1 MNDEEAVGILE
12 EVESSRQN
20 IRSDGYTMSIG
31 EVVNLYR
38 DKEIQIRPEYQRL
51 FRWPIEKQ
59 SRLIES
65 ILLDIPL
72 PTIFVAQ
79 REDGVWEVVDG
90 LQRLSTILAF
100 IGELRDEATGEILPS
115 SRLTKTKYLPSLEGI
130 SYSGDGPSFSP
141 ELRIH
146 FKRARLDFRILLRE
160 SDDRVKYELF
170 DRLNSGG
177 VATSPQEVR
186 TAQLLMTNSDFYVW
200 LDRLR
205 TEGPFADCIP
215 LTKRQID
222 EQYDLELATRFFV
235 LSNATQSDLNKFSDM
250 DTFLSDQIL
259 DMATSGDFDLAEQQV
274 VFEGVFNVLSSL
286 GPDVFRRYDVRRE
299 KPSGAFSVSAFEAVT
314 LGVASHLE
322 SWKAIGADEQT
333 ELLRVKVSELWK
345 DDQFK
350 RYSGGGV
357 RATSRVPMM
366 RPVGDRIFALD

>member
-1 MNDEEAVGILE
+1 MGIHE

-90 LQRLSTILAF
+90 LQRLSTILSF
-100 IGELRDEATGEILPS
+100 MGELRDESTGNVQSASKLA
-115 SRLTKTKYLPSLEGI
+115 KTKYLPSL
-130 SYSGDGPSFSP
+130 DGMRFSAEEPHFSP
-141 ELRIH
+141 QLKIH

-186 TAQLLMTNSDFYVW
+186 TAQLLMTNADFFVW

-205 TEGPFADCIP
+205 TEGPFADCVP
-215 LTKRQID
+215 LTGRQIS

-235 LSNATQSDLNKFSDM
+235 LRNSSPTELRGFADM
-250 DTFLSDQIL
+250 DTFLSDKIL
-259 DMATSGDFDLAEQQV
+259 EMANSEDFDSAQHQLA
-274 VFEGVFNVLSSL
+274 FEGVFDVLSSL
-286 GPDVFRRYDVRRE
+286 GPDVFRRYDIRKER
-299 KPSGAFSVSAFEAVT
+299 PSGAFSVSAFEAVT
-314 LGVASHLE
+314 LGVAENLE
-322 SWKAIGADEQT
+322 SWRSMERGEQ
-333 ELLRVKVSELWK
+333 ESQLRAKVSELWK
-345 DDQFK
+345 DETFRK
-350 RYSGGGV
+350 YSGAGV

-366 RPVGDRIFALD
+366 GPVGSRVFAVI

>member
-1 MNDEEAVGILE
+1 
-12 EVESSRQN
+12 
-20 IRSDGYTMSIG
+20 MSIG

-90 LQRLSTILAF
+90 LQRLSTILKF
-100 IGELRDEATGEILPS
+100 MGELRDEATGVIESPTE
-115 SRLTKTKYLPSLEGI
+115 LTRTKYLPSLEGMYF
-130 SYSGDGPSFSP
+130 SSEDKESFNP
-141 ELRIH
+141 QLKIH

-160 SDDRVKYELF
+160 SDERVKYELF

-177 VATSPQEVR
+177 VPTSPQEVR
-186 TAQLLMTNSDFYVW
+186 TAQLLMTNSEFFVW

-205 TEGPFADCIP
+205 LEMPFSQCVP
-215 LTKRQID
+215 LTGRQIS

-235 LSNATQSDLNKFSDM
+235 LNNASDTQLARFADM
-250 DTFLSDQIL
+250 DTFLSDQVL
-259 DMATSGDFDLAEQQV
+259 EMATSRTFSTVDQQI
-274 VFEGVFNVLSSL
+274 VFEGLFEVLSAL
-286 GPDVFRRYDVRRE
+286 GPDVFRRYDINRQ
-299 KPSGAFSVSAFEAVT
+299 KASGAFSVSAFEAVT
-314 LGVASHLE
+314 LGVAAHIDD
-322 SWKAIGADEQT
+322 WKELSSVTQGALLKKKVAQLWQDEQF
-333 ELLRVKVSELWK
+333 RK
-345 DDQFK
+345 
-350 RYSGGGV
+350 YSGAGV

-366 RPVGDRIFALD
+366 RPVGRRIFAAV

>member
-1 MNDEEAVGILE
+1 MGILE

-31 EVVNLYR
+31 EVINLYR

-90 LQRLSTILAF
+90 LQRLSTILSF
-100 IGELRDEATGEILPS
+100 MGELRDESTGEVQPPS
-115 SRLTKTKYLPSLEGI
+115 KLTKTKYLPSLEGMTF
-130 SYSGDGPSFSP
+130 STDAPHFSP
-141 ELRIH
+141 ELKIH

-177 VATSPQEVR
+177 VPTSPQEVR
-186 TAQLLMTNSDFYVW
+186 TAQLLMINSNFFEW

-205 TEGPFADCIP
+205 SEGPFSDCTP
-215 LTKRQID
+215 LTGRQIS

-235 LSNATQSDLNKFSDM
+235 LRNATSSQLKSFADM

-259 DMATSGDFDLAEQQV
+259 EMAVSSEFNSAEQQV
-274 VFEGVFNVLSSL
+274 VFENVFEVLSSL
-286 GPDVFRRYDVRRE
+286 GPDVFRRYDVRKER
-299 KPSGAFSVSAFEAVT
+299 PSGAFSVSAFEAVT
-314 LGVASHLE
+314 LGIAQNIDG
-322 SWKAIGADEQT
+322 WKALERSAQES
-333 ELLRVKVSELWK
+333 LLRTKLSELWN
-345 DDQFK
+345 DGQFRK
-350 RYSGGGV
+350 YSGAGV

-366 RPVGDRIFALD
+366 GPVGGRIFVAS

>member
-1 MNDEEAVGILE
+1 MGILE

-31 EVVNLYR
+31 EVINLYR

-90 LQRLSTILAF
+90 LQRLSTILSF
-100 IGELRDEATGEILPS
+100 MGELRDESTGDVKPPS
-115 SRLTKTKYLPSLEGI
+115 KLTKTKYLPSLEGM
-130 SYSGDGPSFSP
+130 SYSTEAPNFSP
-141 ELRIH
+141 QLKIH

-177 VATSPQEVR
+177 VPTSPQEVR
-186 TAQLLMTNSDFYVW
+186 TAQLLMTNASFFVW

-205 TEGPFADCIP
+205 TEGPFADCVP
-215 LTKRQID
+215 LTGRQIS

-235 LSNATQSDLNKFSDM
+235 LRNASQAELKGFADM

-259 DMATSGDFDLAEQQV
+259 EMATSGDFDWAKQQL

-286 GPDVFRRYDVRRE
+286 GPDIFRRYDVRKDR
-299 KPSGAFSVSAFEAVT
+299 PSGAFSVSAFEAVT
-314 LGVASHLE
+314 LGVAQHLG
-322 SWKAIGADEQT
+322 SWKSMDQREQ
-333 ELLRVKVSELWK
+333 ESQLRVKVSELWN
-345 DDQFK
+345 DDTFRK
-350 RYSGGGV
+350 YSGAGV

-366 RPVGDRIFALD
+366 GPVGGRIFTAA

>member
-1 MNDEEAVGILE
+1 VGILE
-12 EVESSRQN
+12 EVETSRQN

-90 LQRLSTILAF
+90 LQRLSTILSF
-100 IGELRDEATGEILPS
+100 MGELRDEATGSILPPS
-115 SRLTKTKYLPSLEGI
+115 ELTRTKYLPSLDGM
-130 SYSGDGPSFSP
+130 SYSTREPKFTP
-141 ELRIH
+141 ELKIH

-177 VATSPQEVR
+177 VPTSPQEVR
-186 TAQLLMTNSDFYVW
+186 TAQLLMTNSEFYVW
-200 LDRLR
+200 LDHLR
-205 TEGPFADCIP
+205 TEGPFSDCVP
-215 LTKRQID
+215 LTTRQLS

-235 LSNATQSDLNKFSDM
+235 LRNATQSELNKFADM
-250 DTFLSDQIL
+250 DTFLSDKIL
-259 DMATSGDFDLAEQQV
+259 EMATSEEFNTTEQQV
-274 VFEGVFNVLSSL
+274 TFEGVFGVLSSL
-286 GPDVFRRYDVRRE
+286 GPDIFRRYDIRRDR
-299 KPSGAFSVSAFEAVT
+299 PSGAFSVSAFEAIT
-314 LGVASHLE
+314 LGVSSHLD
-322 SWKAIGADEQT
+322 SWKSLGVEEQAVR
-333 ELLRVKVSELWK
+333 LRAKVSELWN
-345 DDQFK
+345 DEQFR
-350 RYSGGGV
+350 RYSGAGV

-366 RPVGDRIFALD
+366 HPVGNRVFGLD

>member
-1 MNDEEAVGILE
+1 MGILE

-31 EVVNLYR
+31 EVINLYR

-90 LQRLSTILAF
+90 LQRLSTILSF
-100 IGELRDEATGEILPS
+100 MGELRDESTGDVQPPS
-115 SRLTKTKYLPSLEGI
+115 KLTKTKYLPSLEGMTF
-130 SYSGDGPSFSP
+130 STEAPHFSP
-141 ELRIH
+141 ELKIH

-177 VATSPQEVR
+177 VPTSPQEVR
-186 TAQLLMTNSDFYVW
+186 TAQLLMINSDFFAW

-205 TEGPFADCIP
+205 SEGPFSDCIP
-215 LTKRQID
+215 LTGRQIS
-222 EQYDLELATRFFV
+222 EQYDLELVTRFFV
-235 LSNATQSDLNKFSDM
+235 LRNATSSQLKSFADM

-259 DMATSGDFDLAEQQV
+259 DMAVSSDFNSAEQQV
-274 VFEGVFNVLSSL
+274 LFENVFEVLSSL
-286 GPDVFRRYDVRRE
+286 GPDIFRRYDIRKER
-299 KPSGAFSVSAFEAVT
+299 PSGAFSVSAFEAVT
-314 LGVASHLE
+314 LGVAQNID
-322 SWKAIGADEQT
+322 SWKTLERGDQESLLRGKLSDLWNDEQF
-333 ELLRVKVSELWK
+333 RK
-345 DDQFK
+345 
-350 RYSGGGV
+350 YSGAGV

-366 RPVGDRIFALD
+366 GPVGGRIFVAS

>member
-1 MNDEEAVGILE
+1 MGILE
-12 EVESSRQN
+12 EVETSRQN

-90 LQRLSTILAF
+90 LQRLSTILSF
-100 IGELRDEATGEILPS
+100 MGELRDEATGATLPPS
-115 SRLTKTKYLPSLEGI
+115 KLTRTKYLPSLEGM
-130 SYSGDGPSFSP
+130 SYSGEEPRFSP
-141 ELRIH
+141 ELKIH

-160 SDDRVKYELF
+160 SDERVKYELF

-177 VATSPQEVR
+177 VPTSPQEVR
-186 TAQLLMTNSDFYVW
+186 TAQLLMTNAEFYVW

-205 TEGPFADCIP
+205 TEGPFADCVP
-215 LTKRQID
+215 LTDRQIS

-235 LSNATQSDLNKFSDM
+235 LKNATPSELNRFSDM

-259 DMATSGDFDLAEQQV
+259 DMATSGDFDTAQQQV
-274 VFEGVFNVLSSL
+274 IFEGVFGVLSSL

-299 KPSGAFSVSAFEAVT
+299 KPSGAFSVSAFEAIT
-314 LGVASHLE
+314 LGVAGHLDD
-322 SWKAIGADEQT
+322 WKNLRVDEQADR
-333 ELLRVKVSELWK
+333 LRSAVSELWK
-345 DDQFK
+345 DDQFRK
-350 RYSGGGV
+350 YSGAGV

-366 RPVGDRIFALD
+366 PLVGNRIFSVD